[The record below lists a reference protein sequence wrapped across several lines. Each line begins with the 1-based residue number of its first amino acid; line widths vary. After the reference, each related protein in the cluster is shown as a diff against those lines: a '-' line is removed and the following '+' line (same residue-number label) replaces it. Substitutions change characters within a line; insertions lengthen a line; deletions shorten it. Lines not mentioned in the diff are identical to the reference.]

1 RGVVARR
8 HLVPL
13 CAEEPLEP
21 ARAQRREGSG
31 RLAARSLERRGELAQ
46 RDRLLVLVP
55 LDRVGDPGVLGRQLL
70 AGTDQAERLVVEAGR
85 RLRLDAAELL
95 ALAVVRQDGEPRLRV
110 PERHHLTL
118 ELVLPLCELGRDEAT
133 LARLAE
139 PVAPL
144 PLVARRPLLGLA

>member
-70 AGTDQAERLVVEAGR
+70 AGTD
-85 RLRLDAAELL
+85 AAELL

-110 PERHHLTL
+110 PERHHLTLELDPLGEDPVL